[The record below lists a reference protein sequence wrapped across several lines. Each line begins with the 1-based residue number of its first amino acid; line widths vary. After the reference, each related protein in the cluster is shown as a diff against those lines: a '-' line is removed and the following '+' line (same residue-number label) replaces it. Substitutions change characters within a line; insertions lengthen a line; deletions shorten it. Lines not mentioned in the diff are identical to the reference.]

1 MLPFLYVK
9 ETGFT
14 IVILPNLKK
23 PAMNM
28 KVSLY
33 LHKTDIRFPIT
44 TVGKT
49 KPMSGSSFTMKNALS
64 AIAEGAFFIFFATV
78 SQNFLSF
85 SSFLS
90 RFMV

>member
-49 KPMSGSSFTMKNALS
+49 KPMSGSSFTIKKALS
-64 AIAEGAFFIFFATV
+64 APAEGAFFTF
-78 SQNFLSF
+78 
-85 SSFLS
+85 
-90 RFMV
+90 